1 MTIDKLPLLQKESA
15 GLHWVF
21 VPRSQEAGIVPWRS
35 FISGCPGYWKSILS
49 SSAALSSSATFVFTC
64 TVRHVKAQL
73 VIPGFA
79 SVTWGK
85 ARWEKYI
92 YCKAF
97 TWNGSHAPW
106 FWIVWH
112 LARSLQ
118 RVFRLREQKPA
129 LGLRGT
135 LLVAGLGVLVLY
147 VATPGSD
154 VSIAWETEDTAWCVQ
169 RTPRGGLEISSKQL
183 LDSEQNFRKLV
194 CWVSWWDEAVGMGG
208 GWGTE
213 PCSSC
218 CQGVLGSNKWIS
230 PSYLATAGTSLEE
243 SVLLSSPLITQLRR
257 PWQVEGRCPAWREAS
272 LESRLLL
279 SQVLV
284 TSAPASSGPEVSSE
298 FCFHSRQ
305 ICFSASL
312 NIKARQ
318 CEFIWIINRS
328 SLYLYCGFTI
338 VDLSLFL
345 KVLFPFSLLPLLL
358 EGSVFI

>member
-35 FISGCPGYWKSILS
+35 FLSGCPGYWKSILS
-49 SSAALSSSATFVFTC
+49 SSVALLSSATFVFMC

-97 TWNGSHAPW
+97 TWNGSCAPW

-118 RVFRLREQKPA
+118 RVFRLREQQPA

-135 LLVAGLGVLVLY
+135 LLVAGLGVPVLY

-154 VSIAWETEDTAWCVQ
+154 VSVAWETEDA
-169 RTPRGGLEISSKQL
+169 
-183 LDSEQNFRKLV
+183 
-194 CWVSWWDEAVGMGG
+194 
-208 GWGTE
+208 
-213 PCSSC
+213 
-218 CQGVLGSNKWIS
+218 
-230 PSYLATAGTSLEE
+230 AGH
-243 SVLLSSPLITQLRR
+243 V
-257 PWQVEGRCPAWREAS
+257 
-272 LESRLLL
+272 
-279 SQVLV
+279 
-284 TSAPASSGPEVSSE
+284 
-298 FCFHSRQ
+298 
-305 ICFSASL
+305 
-312 NIKARQ
+312 
-318 CEFIWIINRS
+318 
-328 SLYLYCGFTI
+328 
-338 VDLSLFL
+338 VDLKSALNSCWILNKTSGNLFAGWAGGMRQL
-345 KVLFPFSLLPLLL
+345 GWAEGGEQSIAHPVVRECLEATNESHLPT
-358 EGSVFI
+358 